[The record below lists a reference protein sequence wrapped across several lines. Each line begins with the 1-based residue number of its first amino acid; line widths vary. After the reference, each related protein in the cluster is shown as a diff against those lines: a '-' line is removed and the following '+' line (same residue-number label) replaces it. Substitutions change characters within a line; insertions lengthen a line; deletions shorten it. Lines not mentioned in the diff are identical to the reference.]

1 MRGKWQNG
9 ELNIEQVWCG
19 CAIQYLYEYY
29 GGEERLKM
37 KNKEIIEKGKLRTDK
52 NCIQV
57 LTFILKHFYK
67 LIAQVGIQYLTK
79 NGIILVGNFAE
90 IVASNINWTEVCSG
104 YNEGISA
111 ILKQV
116 PLYRLKTKNHGLIG
130 CFSYVKKHS
139 KSLQ

>member
-1 MRGKWQNG
+1 
-9 ELNIEQVWCG
+9 
-19 CAIQYLYEYY
+19 
-29 GGEERLKM
+29 
-37 KNKEIIEKGKLRTDK
+37 
-52 NCIQV
+52 V

-111 ILKQV
+111 ILK
-116 PLYRLKTKNHGLIG
+116 
-130 CFSYVKKHS
+130 
-139 KSLQ
+139 